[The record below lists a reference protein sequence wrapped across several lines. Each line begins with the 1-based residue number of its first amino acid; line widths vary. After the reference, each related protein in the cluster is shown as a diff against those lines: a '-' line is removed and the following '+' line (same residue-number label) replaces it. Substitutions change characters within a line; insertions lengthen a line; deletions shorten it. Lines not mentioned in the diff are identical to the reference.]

1 MRAKTE
7 KRFLILSFLA
17 VCLSWCTVSA
27 QTGENSPYSRYGM
40 GLLSDHSSGITKA
53 MGGIGTGFRERNT
66 LNLKNPA
73 SYSSVDTLTFL
84 ADIGF
89 SLQNTNFEE
98 SGTRLNAHNARI
110 EHMSMQF
117 RIFPRVGMTL
127 AFVPFSRIGYNYSS
141 SSVIRRDEDETITS
155 TGTYNG
161 TGGVRQFMAGLG
173 WRPTDWLS
181 AGINASYFRGD
192 FQHYI
197 SNTFSTSSVQS
208 RTKTYSAD
216 ISALKLDFGIQGTLK
231 MGQNNLVLGFTYSP
245 KQSLESEATVTDAHS
260 STTTQDIDN
269 AFSLPDCFS
278 AGFSFKRKNCLFA
291 ADVSYEA
298 WSKAKFFGQE
308 GQGNDRFKAAA
319 GFSIQPDDMSK
330 NLLKRTSYQVGVNLA
345 QSYYKVGSNDGPLQ
359 FGVSAGFSM
368 PITAVYNSMSYL
380 NVSVGYERTQPSTSG
395 MITENCFRINVGV
408 TFLERW
414 FMKILVE

>member
-1 MRAKTE
+1 MRAKSE
-7 KRFLILSFLA
+7 KRFLVLSFLA
-17 VCLSWCTVSA
+17 FCLSWCTVSA

-89 SLQNTNFEE
+89 SLQNTNLEE
-98 SGTRLNAHNARI
+98 NGARLNARNARI

-197 SNTFSTSSVQS
+197 SNTFSTSSV
-208 RTKTYSAD
+208 
-216 ISALKLDFGIQGTLK
+216 
-231 MGQNNLVLGFTYSP
+231 
-245 KQSLESEATVTDAHS
+245 
-260 STTTQDIDN
+260 
-269 AFSLPDCFS
+269 
-278 AGFSFKRKNCLFA
+278 
-291 ADVSYEA
+291 
-298 WSKAKFFGQE
+298 
-308 GQGNDRFKAAA
+308 
-319 GFSIQPDDMSK
+319 
-330 NLLKRTSYQVGVNLA
+330 
-345 QSYYKVGSNDGPLQ
+345 
-359 FGVSAGFSM
+359 
-368 PITAVYNSMSYL
+368 
-380 NVSVGYERTQPSTSG
+380 
-395 MITENCFRINVGV
+395 
-408 TFLERW
+408 
-414 FMKILVE
+414 